1 MNTQSNAKKLQKE
14 TVQKEITEAEKIASS
29 AKDAV
34 IEFAT
39 QRDLAATIAA
49 EEKALRGIEEMGDVG
64 AIAGIHGRLRN
75 LIKIDKS
82 FKKAID
88 AAATGWL
95 DALVVKDIDIAFTCM
110 ETLRRMKLGQNQ
122 NYSTSRRNQ
131 HKKQGAAKTRR
142 HSWDPFPAS

>member
-1 MNTQSNAKKLQKE
+1 MSRFKRTRKPSLRNLEQTIERKKAQKE
-14 TVQKEITEAEKIASS
+14 TVQKEITDAEKIASS

-39 QRDLAATIAA
+39 QRDLAATIAN

-82 FKKAID
+82 FKKAVD

-95 DALVVKDIDIAFTCM
+95 DALVVKDIDTAFTC
-110 ETLRRMKLGQNQ
+110 TGN
-122 NYSTSRRNQ
+122 
-131 HKKQGAAKTRR
+131 A
-142 HSWDPFPAS
+142 

>member
-1 MNTQSNAKKLQKE
+1 MQN
-14 TVQKEITEAEKIASS
+14 EIAEAEKIATS

-49 EEKALRGIEEMGDVG
+49 EEKALRGIEEMGNVG
-64 AIAGIHGRLRN
+64 AINGIYGRLRN
-75 LIKIDKS
+75 LVKIDKS

-95 DALVVKDIDIAFTCM
+95 DAFVVKDIDTAFTCT
-110 ETLRRMKLGQNQ
+110 ETLRRMKLGRIKIIPL
-122 NYSTSRRNQ
+122 SRC
-131 HKKQGAAKTRR
+131 HKHQKQACAQTGRR
-142 HSWDPFPAS
+142 HGVTFKLHEV